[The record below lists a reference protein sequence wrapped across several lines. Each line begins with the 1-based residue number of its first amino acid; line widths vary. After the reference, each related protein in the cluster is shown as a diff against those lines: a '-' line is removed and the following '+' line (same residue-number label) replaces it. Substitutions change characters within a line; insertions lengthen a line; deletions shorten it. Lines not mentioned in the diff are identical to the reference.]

1 MKTISLLKSIREKAY
16 FVILFMAV
24 VSAFISC
31 STEEITEEN
40 VVGVYTNLTDN
51 SNTEITIQQAS
62 DHFTF
67 KCIFDDNREG
77 NISSYTWTGTFKN
90 IPSDVVMNGKEE
102 IGTVKFSSG
111 SVEFKAYTQREGT
124 YKGFL
129 DDLADLG
136 YSRSNANDS
145 IVVATDSI
153 MTETIE

>member
-1 MKTISLLKSIREKAY
+1 MKTNPLVKSIRKKAY
-16 FVILFMAV
+16 YLIMCITIISGL
-24 VSAFISC
+24 ISC
-31 STEEITEEN
+31 STEEITEDN
-40 VVGVYTNLTDN
+40 VVGIYTNLTDN

-77 NISSYTWTGTFKN
+77 SIKSYIWTGTFNN
-90 IPSDVVMNGKEE
+90 IPSDVIMNGNEE

-124 YKGFL
+124 YKGYR

-145 IVVATDSI
+145 HTRDTE
-153 MTETIE
+153 MTWRI

>member
-1 MKTISLLKSIREKAY
+1 MKTNPLVKSIRKKAY
-16 FVILFMAV
+16 YLIMCITIISGL
-24 VSAFISC
+24 ISC
-31 STEEITEEN
+31 STEEITEDN
-40 VVGVYTNLTDN
+40 VVGIYTNLTDN

-77 NISSYTWTGTFKN
+77 SIKSYIWTGTFNN
-90 IPSDVVMNGKEE
+90 IPSDVIMNGNEE

-124 YKGFL
+124 YKGYR

-145 IVVATDSI
+145 VIVAKDSI
-153 MTETIE
+153 MSETLE

>member
-1 MKTISLLKSIREKAY
+1 MKTNPLVKSIRKKAY
-16 FVILFMAV
+16 YLIMCITIISGL
-24 VSAFISC
+24 ISC
-31 STEEITEEN
+31 STEEITEDN
-40 VVGVYTNLTDN
+40 VVGIYTNLTDN

-77 NISSYTWTGTFKN
+77 SIKSYIWTGTFNN
-90 IPSDVVMNGKEE
+90 IPSDVVMNGNEE

-124 YKGFL
+124 YKGFR

-136 YSRSNANDS
+136 YSRSTTNDS
-145 IVVATDSI
+145 VFVTTDSI
-153 MTETIE
+153 MTKNIE

>member
-1 MKTISLLKSIREKAY
+1 MKTSSLLESIRRKAFY
-16 FVILFMAV
+16 LIMCVTLAAGFA
-24 VSAFISC
+24 SC
-31 STEEITEEN
+31 STEEVTEEN

-102 IGTVKFSSG
+102 IGTVKFSNG

-124 YKGFL
+124 Y
-129 DDLADLG
+129 
-136 YSRSNANDS
+136 ANDS

>member
-31 STEEITEEN
+31 STEEITEDN

-51 SNTEITIQQAS
+51 SNTEITIQQGS

-77 NISSYTWTGTFKN
+77 SIKSYIWTGTFKN
-90 IPSDVVMNGKEE
+90 LPSDEVMNGKEE
-102 IGTVKFSSG
+102 IGSIKFSNG

-124 YKGFL
+124 YKGYR

-145 IVVATDSI
+145 VIVAKDSI
-153 MTETIE
+153 MSETLE

>member
-1 MKTISLLKSIREKAY
+1 MKTNPLVESIKRKIFYLMLCVTLAAG
-16 FVILFMAV
+16 F
-24 VSAFISC
+24 SAC
-31 STEEITEEN
+31 SEEVTEDN

-62 DHFTF
+62 DYFTF
-67 KCIFDDNREG
+67 KCIFDDNREE
-77 NISSYTWTGTFKN
+77 NINSYTWTGTFKN
-90 IPSDVVMNGKEE
+90 IPSDVVMNGNEE

-129 DDLADLG
+129 DDLADLN

-145 IVVATDSI
+145 IIVTTDSI

>member
-1 MKTISLLKSIREKAY
+1 MKTNPLVKSIRKKAY
-16 FVILFMAV
+16 YLIMCITIISGL
-24 VSAFISC
+24 ISC
-31 STEEITEEN
+31 STEEITEDN
-40 VVGVYTNLTDN
+40 VVGIYTNLTDN

-77 NISSYTWTGTFKN
+77 SIKSYIWTGTFNN
-90 IPSDVVMNGKEE
+90 IPSDVVMNGNEE

-124 YKGFL
+124 YKGFQ
-129 DDLADLG
+129 DDLADLR
-136 YSRSNANDS
+136 YSRTNANDS
-145 IVVATDSI
+145 VIMTTDSI

>member
-1 MKTISLLKSIREKAY
+1 MKTNPLVKSIRKKAY
-16 FVILFMAV
+16 YLIMCITIISGL
-24 VSAFISC
+24 ISC
-31 STEEITEEN
+31 STEEITEDN
-40 VVGVYTNLTDN
+40 VVGIYTNLTDN

-77 NISSYTWTGTFKN
+77 SIKSYIWTGTFNN
-90 IPSDVVMNGKEE
+90 IPSDVVMNGNEE

-124 YKGFL
+124 YKGYR

-145 IVVATDSI
+145 VIVAKDSI
-153 MTETIE
+153 MSETLE

>member
-1 MKTISLLKSIREKAY
+1 MKTNPLVKSIRKKAY
-16 FVILFMAV
+16 YLIMCITIISGL
-24 VSAFISC
+24 ISC
-31 STEEITEEN
+31 STEEITEDN
-40 VVGVYTNLTDN
+40 VVGIYTNLTDN

-77 NISSYTWTGTFKN
+77 SIKSYIWTGTFNN
-90 IPSDVVMNGKEE
+90 IPSDVVMNGNEE

-111 SVEFKAYTQREGT
+111 SVEFKAYSQREGT
-124 YKGFL
+124 YKGYR

-145 IVVATDSI
+145 VIVAKDSI
-153 MTETIE
+153 MSETLE

>member
-1 MKTISLLKSIREKAY
+1 MKTNPLVKSIRKKAY
-16 FVILFMAV
+16 YLIMCITIISGL
-24 VSAFISC
+24 ISC
-31 STEEITEEN
+31 STEEITEDN
-40 VVGVYTNLTDN
+40 VVGIYTNLTDN

-77 NISSYTWTGTFKN
+77 SIKSYIWTGTFNN
-90 IPSDVVMNGKEE
+90 IPSDVIMNGNEE

-111 SVEFKAYTQREGT
+111 SVEFKAYSQREGT
-124 YKGFL
+124 YKGYR

-145 IVVATDSI
+145 VIVAKDSI
-153 MTETIE
+153 MSETLE

>member
-1 MKTISLLKSIREKAY
+1 MKTNPLVESIRKKAY
-16 FVILFMAV
+16 YLIMCITIISGL
-24 VSAFISC
+24 ISC
-31 STEEITEEN
+31 STEEITEDN
-40 VVGVYTNLTDN
+40 VVGIYTNLTDN

-77 NISSYTWTGTFKN
+77 SIKSYIWTGTFNN
-90 IPSDVVMNGKEE
+90 IPSDVIMNGNEE

-124 YKGFL
+124 YKGYR

-145 IVVATDSI
+145 VIVAKDSI
-153 MTETIE
+153 MSETLE

>member
-31 STEEITEEN
+31 STEEITEDN

-51 SNTEITIQQAS
+51 SNTEITIQQGS

-153 MTETIE
+153 MT